1 MIMRLEQRTIDS
13 VKTAMQEFLPHYI
26 NVDANLPETYHYE
39 FGMFYNLLQWRV
51 TWTDIEYTTADLD
64 IADVQINLSANL
76 DRPVLSVKFPAIKR
90 WQINAKQDVNFWFL
104 PDFSDVQLI
113 FDDFAID
120 FDTDFKLDENGYL
133 DPIVYKADI
142 HFGDS
147 YLYHD
152 NPITAFVMHQFI
164 YFAIIIVENS
174 IYFIGEYVFTRM
186 GGPLMDRFFNHYQFP
201 FAFPSLV
208 RGQNTWDLFEF
219 DFRQTAAPEIHQG
232 YMDLFFSGE
241 LMYN

>member
-1 MIMRLEQRTIDS
+1 
-13 VKTAMQEFLPHYI
+13 
-26 NVDANLPETYHYE
+26 
-39 FGMFYNLLQWRV
+39 
-51 TWTDIEYTTADLD
+51 
-64 IADVQINLSANL
+64 
-76 DRPVLSVKFPAIKR
+76 
-90 WQINAKQDVNFWFL
+90 
-104 PDFSDVQLI
+104 
-113 FDDFAID
+113 
-120 FDTDFKLDENGYL
+120 
-133 DPIVYKADI
+133 
-142 HFGDS
+142 
-147 YLYHD
+147 
-152 NPITAFVMHQFI
+152 MHQFI